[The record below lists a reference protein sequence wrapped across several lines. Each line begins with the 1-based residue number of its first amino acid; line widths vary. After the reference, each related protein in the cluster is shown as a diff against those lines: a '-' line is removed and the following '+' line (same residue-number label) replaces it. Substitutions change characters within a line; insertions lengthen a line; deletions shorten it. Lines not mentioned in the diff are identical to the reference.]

1 LILLIREMENQK
13 SWIVELLTNQGI
25 AIADINSIDFSNENI
40 DELKNIY
47 KSLQKW
53 IDISDEKVSKSGVL
67 NFENVV
73 NVFFFIR
80 YQSFC

>member
-1 LILLIREMENQK
+1 MILLIREMENQK